1 MSTLRV
7 LCRDQPRRSIA
18 LATDDC
24 VLEITQPNVD
34 YGRNGPTTK
43 HQDTNRCLLEAHFRS
58 FSDLQGYRLLGE
70 GRGTL
75 GLISLNRDVFICVV
89 TSSSR
94 AATVRPGETVLKIEN
109 VEFYC
114 LNRSDYEYG
123 EEYQTSSRFAVEDI
137 GSDDLHDIKDIV
149 TDHPFIAL
157 KKLFGDGSFYYSR
170 DFNLT
175 ERVQD
180 RSTTSSVIDID
191 GLNQD
196 MLWNSYMIDPLLIF
210 RSRLS
215 THEREK
221 LDTSRILTSVIRG
234 FAGTLAIPAAGLRIT
249 HLASNLPSNL
259 TVISRLS
266 ARRAGTRFNS
276 RGIDDDGN
284 VANFVETETIL
295 WSPPGLTFSYAQAR
309 GSVPIFWEQ
318 TPGLIPGQQ
327 KIEISR
333 SFEATQHAFDRH
345 FDFLEL
351 NYGAVHIVN
360 LLSDTKNSELSLSS
374 EFRKHVAK
382 RSDAHQ
388 NGSLTSFDHYLLR
401 MTDFDFHAE
410 ARGPLGYEVSN
421 QIYEIL
427 KRALD
432 GFGYALIETASNEK
446 RSSLSGRNREVP
458 RVILQQEGIFRTNCL
473 DCLDRTNLV
482 QTIISLMALEMYLHQ
497 RGSDMVPEI
506 RMRHSSLW
514 ADNGDA
520 LSKVYAGTGALKSS
534 FTRHGKMSLAGAFA
548 DARKSATRLYV
559 NNFADKARQNTIDI
573 LLGHL
578 SNQVPVELYDPIN
591 DVVAAELEHRAE
603 EYTSSKNIR
612 IWVGTFNVN
621 GKGEG
626 TTTDLSPWLL
636 GMRGKGG
643 DNPALVV
650 VAFQEIVELSPQ
662 QIMSTDPKPRMT
674 WENSVR
680 NCLNEY
686 ADRMGTNRYVLLRS
700 GQLVGAALLVY
711 VREDALGD
719 IKNVEGSVKKTGLSG
734 MAGNKGGCAI
744 RLEYSNTKICLV
756 TAHLAAGF
764 ANYDER
770 NKDYATIS
778 NGDFNYRIGLD
789 NQEVRQLIK
798 NHEFGKLYEHDQLN
812 LQMLAGRTF
821 PFYSEGLIRFA
832 PTYKYD
838 LGTDNYDTSDKGRI
852 PAWCDRV
859 LWKGGGLKQIDYAA
873 ANIKTSDHR
882 PVSSLFDCT
891 ISIIDEVQKDRLNRI
906 LYDRHRAEF
915 GAMVSRG
922 DLLED
927 DDDAVRS
934 FGNSQGLPPASSDR
948 HKWWLDNGSGA
959 RSDIAPFVQ
968 GNVPNIV
975 GKSNPFTWS
984 EEDEWVNPQALLDIA
999 DSRDHSKVAVADS
1012 SMSKSQRQR
1021 KPVALSQP
1029 DSTPAS
1035 IIESQRGGGCIS
1047 VDAGEPKPRLPPRP
1061 PTWQTGENFLPQPIK
1076 RSATAAHTPTN
1087 LLDEVDPAIEKWK
1100 PLLPHR

>member
-18 LATDDC
+18 LVTEDC

-34 YGRNGPTTK
+34 YGRNAAPTK
-43 HQDTNRCLLEAHFRS
+43 YQDTNRCLLEAFFRS

-70 GRGTL
+70 GWGTL
-75 GLISLNRDVFICVV
+75 GLIALNHDVFICVV
-89 TSSSR
+89 TRSSR

-123 EEYQTSSRFAVEDI
+123 EEYQASSRFAAEDI
-137 GSDDLHDIKDIV
+137 GSDDLHDIKDVV
-149 TDHPFIAL
+149 TDHPFLAL
-157 KKLFGDGSFYYSR
+157 KKLFSDGSFYYSR

-196 MLWNSYMIDPLLIF
+196 MLWNSYMIDPLLTF

-215 THEREK
+215 THERER
-221 LDTSRILTSVIRG
+221 LDNSRILTSVIRG
-234 FAGTLAIPAAGLRIT
+234 FAGTLAIPAAGLRIS
-249 HLASNLPSNL
+249 HLASNLPSSL

-266 ARRAGTRFNS
+266 SRRAGTRFNS

-295 WSPPGLTFSYAQAR
+295 WSPPGFTFSYTQAR

-351 NYGAVHIVN
+351 NYGAVHVVN
-360 LLSDTKNSELSLSS
+360 LLSDTKSSELSLSS

-382 RSDAHQ
+382 RSDGHQ
-388 NGSLTSFDHYLLR
+388 NGSSMSFDHYLLR

-410 ARGPLGYEVSN
+410 ARGPLGYEVSS

-432 GFGYALIETASNEK
+432 GFGYALIETTSTEK
-446 RSSLSGRNREVP
+446 KSSLSSRDREVP

-497 RGSDMVPEI
+497 RGGDMVPEI
-506 RMRHSSLW
+506 RMRHSTLW

-559 NNFADKARQNTIDI
+559 NNFADKTRQNTIDI
-573 LLGHL
+573 LLGRL
-578 SNQVPVELYDPIN
+578 SNQVPVELYDPIS
-591 DVVAAELEHRAE
+591 DVVTAEIERRAE
-603 EYTSSKNIR
+603 EYTSSKNIK

-636 GMRGKGG
+636 GMREKDG

-662 QIMSTDPKPRMT
+662 QIMSTDPRPRMT
-674 WENSVR
+674 WENSVK

-719 IKNVEGSVKKTGLSG
+719 IKNTGLSG

-778 NGDFNYRIGLD
+778 NGLRFRYNRTIEDHDAIIWLGDFNYRIGLD

-798 NHEFGKLYEHDQLN
+798 KKEFGKLYEHDQLN

-821 PFYSEGLIRFA
+821 PFYSEGLIKFA

-838 LGTDNYDTSDKGRI
+838 LGTDNYDTSI
-852 PAWCDRV
+852 V
-859 LWKGGGLKQIDYAA
+859 
-873 ANIKTSDHR
+873 
-882 PVSSLFDCT
+882 
-891 ISIIDEVQKDRLNRI
+891 DEVQKDKLNRI

-915 GAMVSRG
+915 GAMISKG

-927 DDDAVRS
+927 VDDTTRS
-934 FGNSQGLPPASSDR
+934 FVNTQGLPPASSDR
-948 HKWWLDNGSGA
+948 QKWWLGSGSGA
-959 RSDIAPFVQ
+959 RSDIAPLVQ

-975 GKSNPFTWS
+975 GVSNPFTQS
-984 EEDEWVNPQALLDIA
+984 EEDEWVKPQALLDIA
-999 DSRDHSKVAVADS
+999 DSKVAVAGS
-1012 SMSKSQRQR
+1012 PMGKLQRPR

-1029 DSTPAS
+1029 VLPSPTGLEE
-1035 IIESQRGGGCIS
+1035 IQRDGGGIIS
-1047 VDAGEPKPRLPPRP
+1047 YEGGDPKPRLPPRP
-1061 PTWQTGENFLPQPIK
+1061 PTWETAERNSPQPVK
-1076 RSATAAHTPTN
+1076 RSATAMHTSTN
-1087 LLDEVDPAIEKWK
+1087 LLDEMDPAMDKWK